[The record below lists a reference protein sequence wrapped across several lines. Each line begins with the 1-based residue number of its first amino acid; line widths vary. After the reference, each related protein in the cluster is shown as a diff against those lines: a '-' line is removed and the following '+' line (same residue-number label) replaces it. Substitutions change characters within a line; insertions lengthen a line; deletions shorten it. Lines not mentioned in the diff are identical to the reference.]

1 MDPRERIRMN
11 KRKRKGSAERRALK
25 ISHKST
31 RFKVLLALFIALV
44 FFASAFVIYA
54 GTKSYTEEQGKND
67 FEPEPLEISETD
79 PCDYGMVSVYD
90 GDVLIYQYLGEI
102 YIYNDGTNGKT
113 IDVRI
118 VYPDDTWPCSCNEEM
133 DGKE

>member
-1 MDPRERIRMN
+1 MN

-31 RFKVLLALFIALV
+31 RFKVLLALFIAPV

-102 YIYNDGTNGKT
+102 YIYNDGTNGKA

-118 VYPDDTWPCSCNEEM
+118 AYPNDTWPCSCYN
-133 DGKE
+133 DGGVADD

>member
-1 MDPRERIRMN
+1 MN
-11 KRKRKGSAERRALK
+11 KRNRKGSAEYRALK
-25 ISHKST
+25 ISSKST
-31 RFKVLLALFIALV
+31 HFKVLLALFIALV
-44 FFASAFVIYA
+44 VFASAFLIYA
-54 GTKSYTEEQGKND
+54 GTKSYTEEQGETD

-118 VYPDDTWPCSCNEEM
+118 VYPDDTWPCSCYN
-133 DGKE
+133 DGGVADD